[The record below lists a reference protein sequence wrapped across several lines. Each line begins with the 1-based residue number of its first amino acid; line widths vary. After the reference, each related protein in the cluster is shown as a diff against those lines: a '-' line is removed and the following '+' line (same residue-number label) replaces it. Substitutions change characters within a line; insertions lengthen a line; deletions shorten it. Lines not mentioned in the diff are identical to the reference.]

1 MLRAAEGKAD
11 LMSLERMPASAGP
24 THRVA
29 RAIATAVLVLAG
41 TTAGLAQTPPAKQ
54 AQPKQQPPAP
64 QAPAQAPAQPPAAA
78 AQAPAQDLQVS
89 YTPWTKLCN
98 PNQGG
103 AKPICLTIKEARLPT
118 GEFLAGAAV
127 LEQEGEQQKLFRVT
141 LPLGMQIGPGTRVII
156 DQDQPMSGV
165 YFTCTPAG
173 CMAQYQITAEFITK
187 LKTGKQMT
195 VQGIN
200 LQGQAASYPLP
211 VGPEFAKANE
221 GPPTDPKQFEQNPAQ
236 QQPKR

>member
-1 MLRAAEGKAD
+1 
-11 LMSLERMPASAGP
+11 MPASAGP

-29 RAIATAVLVLAG
+29 RAIAAAVLVLAG
-41 TTAGLAQTPPAKQ
+41 TTASLAQTPPAKQ
-54 AQPKQQPPAP
+54 PQPKQQPPA
-64 QAPAQAPAQPPAAA
+64 AQPAQPPAQPQPQQP
-78 AQAPAQDLQVS
+78 AQAAPAQDLQVS

-103 AKPICLTIKEARLPT
+103 AKPICLTIKEARLPS

-141 LPLGMQIGPGTRVII
+141 LPLGMQIAPGTRVII
-156 DQDQPMSGV
+156 DQDQPLPLA

-173 CMAQYQITAEFITK
+173 CMAQHQINPEFITK

-211 VGPEFAKANE
+211 VGAEFAKANE
-221 GPPTDPKQFEQNPAQ
+221 GPPVDPRQFEQNPAQ
-236 QQPKR
+236 QQQQQQQPKR